1 MSDSLSIMS
10 SFQMARTNPAH
21 IGSSPIAA
29 SNAAGNSLSD
39 EKVTGTKKNKSSFEE
54 YLLDAVNYVND
65 KQQAS
70 SSMAEAL
77 VTDPDSVDVHDV
89 TIAMAEASLS
99 LSLAQNVIDRL
110 TQAWSEIQTT
120 R

>member
-1 MSDSLSIMS
+1 MSDNLSIMS
-10 SFQMARTNPAH
+10 SFQMMRTNPAH
-21 IGSSPIAA
+21 IGSSPLTATT
-29 SNAAGNSLSD
+29 AAGNSLSD
-39 EKVTGTKKNKSSFEE
+39 ESVSGKKVKSSFEE

-65 KQQAS
+65 KQQES
-70 SSMAEAL
+70 SSMAQAL

-110 TQAWSEIQTT
+110 TQAWSDIQTT

>member
-1 MSDSLSIMS
+1 MSDNLSIMS
-10 SFQMARTNPAH
+10 SFQMARTNPGH
-21 IGSSPIAA
+21 IGTSPLAA
-29 SNAAGNSLSD
+29 SNAAENALSS
-39 EKVTGTKKNKSSFEE
+39 ENVTGKKNKSSFEE
-54 YLLDAVNYVND
+54 YLLDAVNYVNE
-65 KQQAS
+65 KQQES
-70 SSMAEAL
+70 SSMAQAL

>member
-1 MSDSLSIMS
+1 MANNLSIMS
-10 SFQMARTNPAH
+10 SFQMARSNPAH
-21 IGSSPIAA
+21 IGSSPVSA
-29 SNAAGNSLSD
+29 SNAAENALSS
-39 EKVTGTKKNKSSFEE
+39 ENITGKKNKSAFEE

-70 SSMAEAL
+70 SDMAQAL

>member
-1 MSDSLSIMS
+1 MANNLSIMS
-10 SFQMARTNPAH
+10 SFQMARSNPAH
-21 IGSSPIAA
+21 IGSSPVSA
-29 SNAAGNSLSD
+29 SNAAENALSS
-39 EKVTGTKKNKSSFEE
+39 ENITGKKNRSSFEE

-70 SSMAEAL
+70 SDMAQAL